1 MNLGENIFKHRTNHH
16 LSQGD
21 LANALDVSR
30 QSVSKWE
37 NNSAVPELDKL
48 IKMSTL
54 FEVSLDELVY
64 GKVNNISQS
73 STNIT
78 TNQSTRTNIGLIL
91 LSFGLVAFLLSV
103 FWGNQLRM
111 GEETA
116 ELLSLS
122 VIFVSVIILATY
134 NFKVL
139 AFCASI
145 HFLYSVVCFGFMDVT
160 TVQNY
165 IFISFT
171 SIVIFVWFICLGLH
185 MNRKEASLNERT

>member
-48 IKMSTL
+48 IKMSDLFDITL
-54 FEVSLDELVY
+54 DDLVY
-64 GKVNNISQS
+64 GEELQHPQPPNAAP
-73 STNIT
+73 T
-78 TNQSTRTNIGLIL
+78 TAHSMRTIIGLIL

-111 GEETA
+111 GEELA
-116 ELLSLS
+116 EILS
-122 VIFVSVIILATY
+122 VSVVFISVVVLATD
-134 NFKVL
+134 NLKVL
-139 AFCASI
+139 AFCAVL
-145 HFLYSVVCFGFMDVT
+145 HFAYSVVCFGIMHVT
-160 TVQNY
+160 SIYNY
-165 IFISFT
+165 IFVFFT
-171 SIVIFVWFICLGLH
+171 SIVIFVWFISLGLRI
-185 MNRKEASLNERT
+185 NKEQSAQ

>member
-48 IKMSTL
+48 IKMSDLFDVTL
-54 FEVSLDELVY
+54 DDLVY
-64 GKVNNISQS
+64 GEEVQRPQLPNAAP
-73 STNIT
+73 T
-78 TNQSTRTNIGLIL
+78 TAHSMRTIIGLIL

-111 GEETA
+111 GEELA
-116 ELLSLS
+116 EILS
-122 VIFVSVIILATY
+122 VSVVFISVVVLATD
-134 NFKVL
+134 NLKVL
-139 AFCASI
+139 AFCAVL
-145 HFLYSVVCFGFMDVT
+145 HFAYSVVCFGIMHVT
-160 TVQNY
+160 SIYNY
-165 IFISFT
+165 IFVFFT
-171 SIVIFVWFICLGLH
+171 SIVIFVWFISLGLRI
-185 MNRKEASLNERT
+185 NKEQVLQ